1 MPLLGLYIKL
11 GSCRATGTDT
21 PGCPPPLR
29 RYQADVN
36 AARHGQAASAET
48 FRRQQAAAAA
58 EVLQRQMQEKTSR
71 TQALDSTYAGEI
83 RPEYFT
89 QFGTSHR

>member
-1 MPLLGLYIKL
+1 M
-11 GSCRATGTDT
+11 
-21 PGCPPPLR
+21 
-29 RYQADVN
+29 
-36 AARHGQAASAET
+36 SAEE

-58 EVLQRQMQEKTSR
+58 QVLQRQVAEKASR
-71 TQALDSTYAGEI
+71 TQALDATYAGEI